1 LAVEIGGT
9 GAGAFDVLNIVQG
22 VDTGPEEGDYNDDG
36 AVNLADYTVWRNHL
50 GEAFQLTNE
59 GVDVS
64 PGMVDAADYD
74 FWKDNYGDAN
84 LSLGIATLSGTIN
97 IDVINGFMPTNGNMF
112 TILTAESV
120 KVGSLTLSGEKAGFS
135 LVVNPTSLVLQYT
148 GGGGG
153 LAGNAA
159 PEPVGLVLAGMAIIG
174 FSTLRRRR

>member
-1 LAVEIGGT
+1 
-9 GAGAFDVLNIVQG
+9 
-22 VDTGPEEGDYNDDG
+22 
-36 AVNLADYTVWRNHL
+36 
-50 GEAFQLTNE
+50 
-59 GVDVS
+59 
-64 PGMVDAADYD
+64 MVDAADYD

-84 LSLGIATLSGTIN
+84 LSLGIATLSGTVN

-148 GGGGG
+148 GGG

-174 FSTLRRRR
+174 FSTMRRRS